1 MLGFTFQNKVVCCSI
16 VTLTYMSLF
25 FVSVGASG
33 WLLSALRYWSEPMLG
48 RGSSTD
54 SVELPLSYV
63 VRASALSSYPSYFLR
78 SRSWRLFLPPIFPIV
93 AFICTTL
100 SLNFAFV
107 RPFLLSFDEVLGE

>member
-1 MLGFTFQNKVVCCSI
+1 MLGFIFQNKVVCCSI

-63 VRASALSSYPSYFLR
+63 VRALNDFYSRKSRIQRGLLHIKYRLRGFGSSFFLSI
-78 SRSWRLFLPPIFPIV
+78 LF
-93 AFICTTL
+93 
-100 SLNFAFV
+100 SLK
-107 RPFLLSFDEVLGE
+107 